1 MKAVPATATR
11 LERNM
16 SAAYREGESI
26 KGIMRLCARLRAWP
40 VPGDGRHLF
49 VCSLGQFGVRETGS
63 LMARDAYEPG
73 DVKLAKLLIAKGNR
87 YADEAAAQALQQQ
100 QLKKE

>member
-1 MKAVPATATR
+1 
-11 LERNM
+11 
-16 SAAYREGESI
+16 
-26 KGIMRLCARLRAWP
+26 
-40 VPGDGRHLF
+40 

-63 LMARDAYEPG
+63 LMARDAHEPG

-87 YADEAAAQALQQQ
+87 YADEAVGQALQQQ

>member
-1 MKAVPATATR
+1 
-11 LERNM
+11 
-16 SAAYREGESI
+16 
-26 KGIMRLCARLRAWP
+26 
-40 VPGDGRHLF
+40 
-49 VCSLGQFGVRETGS
+49 
-63 LMARDAYEPG
+63 MARDAYEPG